1 MDSGLDPESISKR
14 RMSDTFRIFA
24 LIFSIF
30 MPPHFDCR
38 SLYLFAPSDRQLSR
52 AIGKHALT
60 NGFESNKK
68 VCIARGAVHAER
80 SLSNPMNLIRV
91 MPAKGSGL
99 LGTEVSE
106 HEEWPDAAF
115 PLCGEAAF
123 FLLFA
128 NRKSYGNCAMY
139 QWTGGAAGGVHD

>member
-1 MDSGLDPESISKR
+1 
-14 RMSDTFRIFA
+14 MSSNLPSLLYDFQYPCHLTLSLAVFVAPLRIA
-24 LIFSIF
+24 DNC
-30 MPPHFDCR
+30 HG
-38 SLYLFAPSDRQLSR
+38 

-60 NGFESNKK
+60 NALESNKK
-68 VCIARGAVHAER
+68 VGIARGAVHAER

-115 PLCGEAAF
+115 PLYGEAAF

-128 NRKSYGNCAMY
+128 NRKSYGNCATY
-139 QWTGGAAGGVHD
+139 QRPGGAAGKVHN